1 MNKSLKCI
9 MLVDDDQNDNYFHSR
24 EIKKTNLAIVI
35 LTKNS
40 GMEALE
46 YLKSKNDTNNIQ
58 PELIFLDINMPQMNG
73 WEFLQEYNRLDKE
86 LQSGKIIMMLTSSK
100 NPDEVR
106 RAMTFSVVSDYISK
120 PLTKEIL
127 EDIIKNYFR
136 EL

>member
-1 MNKSLKCI
+1 